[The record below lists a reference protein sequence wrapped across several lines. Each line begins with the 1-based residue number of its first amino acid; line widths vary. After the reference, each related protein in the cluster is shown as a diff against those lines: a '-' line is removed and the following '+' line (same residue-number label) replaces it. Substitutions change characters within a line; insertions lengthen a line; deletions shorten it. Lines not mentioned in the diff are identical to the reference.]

1 MIKLNSQNFCEI
13 SQWSLRDINKLFQ
26 RQIQQSK
33 DVGIYKGITFCHNL
47 YFYTLSSVSKEEI
60 PNVKEKVL
68 KIIQEV
74 FGLLLDERNNLSECF
89 NSKAELKNDNQGNL
103 FIFKG
108 KCCISFDLFKQIFI
122 TADKPNIEENPIMKL
137 TSLLDDLFQINLTS
151 DKEPIVLIG
160 PSGYKIFLAQKFL
173 SNAKTITLNQE
184 SSVKQLLVSS
194 SFFSKSEVKDFYL
207 RLIVLI
213 CRLNNYKELNQKL
226 QE

>member
-1 MIKLNSQNFCEI
+1 M
-13 SQWSLRDINKLFQ
+13 
-26 RQIQQSK
+26 
-33 DVGIYKGITFCHNL
+33 
-47 YFYTLSSVSKEEI
+47 SKEEI
-60 PNVKEKVL
+60 QNVIEKVI
-68 KIIQEV
+68 KIIQDV
-74 FGLLLDERNNLSECF
+74 FSLSTEERNNLSECF

-103 FIFKG
+103 CIFKG

-151 DKEPIVLIG
+151 DKEPILLIG
-160 PSGYKIFLAQKFL
+160 PSGYKTFLAQKFL

-184 SSVKQLLVSS
+184 SSVKQLLGSS
-194 SFFSKSEVKDFYL
+194 SFFSKLEVKDFYL

-213 CRLNNYKELNQKL
+213 YRLNNYKELNQKL